1 MLNDKGTITSMS
13 AGRQLWSTLAF
24 CVCLAMSAC
33 STGTDTDPV
42 EANTESD
49 ATANTDMSASSDND
63 ATGEAGSDTENNA
76 DDNVSDE
83 GADVEQPTDTANS
96 DNDSEEPAIGAGLGA
111 IEFVSSLFIGETAGA
126 TGTATEFTGSY
137 YETANPIENALVWR
151 QADALDACEVSVL
164 QTTINSDFLNQP
176 VDHLLETEGDGVL
189 QVAAVDAGET
199 IELFSG
205 EGSFLSLT
213 ADDTQ
218 SGDIVYTSG
227 ITDSSSLIPPSELS
241 VAVPGAVYPT
251 VQFQWIK
258 PPSLSADLK
267 QALVNVAETPELQ
280 WEPLTQGINRQSR
293 VYLYAGHLNELNGE
307 FTSYQ
312 CELSDDGA
320 YVLPASVQTLYE
332 NGFVAN
338 FTTVGRRIVDQ
349 FQVDTTVN
357 LVVYLDVK

>member
-1 MLNDKGTITSMS
+1 
-13 AGRQLWSTLAF
+13 
-24 CVCLAMSAC
+24 
-33 STGTDTDPV
+33 
-42 EANTESD
+42 
-49 ATANTDMSASSDND
+49 
-63 ATGEAGSDTENNA
+63 
-76 DDNVSDE
+76 
-83 GADVEQPTDTANS
+83 
-96 DNDSEEPAIGAGLGA
+96 
-111 IEFVSSLFIGETAGA
+111 
-126 TGTATEFTGSY
+126 
-137 YETANPIENALVWR
+137 TANPIESALVWR

-176 VDHLLETEGDGVL
+176 VDHLLEPEGDGVL

-213 ADDTQ
+213 ADATQ
-218 SGDIVYTSG
+218 SGDSEYTSG
-227 ITDSSSLIPPSELS
+227 ITDSTSLIPPSELL
-241 VAVPGAVYPT
+241 VAVAGGVYPA
-251 VQFQWIK
+251 VQFQWNK
-258 PPSLSADLK
+258 PPRLSAELK

-320 YVLPASVQTLYE
+320 FVLPASVQALYE

-338 FTTVGRRIVDQ
+338 FTTVGRRTVDQ
-349 FQVDTTVN
+349 FPVDTTVN